1 MRIALAAIALLCA
14 LGCFAQP
21 LDANLR
27 AAGFTE
33 LHHAAWSGDVE
44 RIRKLVSAGVNVSV
58 ASDFGTT
65 PLHSAAMKGQVAS
78 IRTLVSLGAN
88 LEARDS
94 MGRTALFVTVEVNRQ
109 PRPALDALL
118 EAGADAGAK
127 DKFGKTPLEA
137 AWTAEA
143 REVLSRR
150 RSSAE
155 PK

>member
-1 MRIALAAIALLCA
+1 MRVA
-14 LGCFAQP
+14 LGAVVLLYALGGYSQP
-21 LDANLR
+21 LSENLR
-27 AAGFTE
+27 RAGFTD
-33 LHHAAWSGDVE
+33 LHAAAWNGDVKK
-44 RIRKLVSAGVNVSV
+44 IRELADKGVNVNV

-65 PLHSAAMKGQVAS
+65 PLHSAAMQGQVAS

-94 MGRTALFVTVEVNRQ
+94 LGRTPLFVMVEVNQ
-109 PRPALDALL
+109 EPRPALEALL
-118 EAGADAGAK
+118 DAGADASAK

-150 RSSAE
+150 RSG
-155 PK
+155 PKPK

>member
-1 MRIALAAIALLCA
+1 MRTALGAIGLLCA

-27 AAGFTE
+27 RAGFTE
-33 LHHAAWSGDVE
+33 LHAAAWTGDVE
-44 RIRKLVSAGVNVSV
+44 KIRKLVSQGVNVSV
-58 ASDFGTT
+58 AADFGTT
-65 PLHSAAMKGQVAS
+65 PLHSAAMQGQVAS

-94 MGRTALFVTVEVNRQ
+94 LGRTPLFVMVEVSQ
-109 PRPALDALL
+109 KPGPALEALL

-143 REVLSRR
+143 REVLSRSR
-150 RSSAE
+150 
-155 PK
+155 